1 MRAARCA
8 FWLAFALLNKGATA
22 RASGW
27 INRLRR
33 LIESTGFECAEHGY
47 LLELDALRTIFEGD
61 NETAAVLFHQAAEIG
76 DQFDEPDL
84 ATLARHGQGRAL
96 LRLGQRAR
104 GIALLDEAM
113 VAVTSGEVSPIVAG
127 DVYCSTI
134 EACGELFD
142 VRRAREWTAT
152 LSEWCASQ
160 PDLVPYRGQC
170 LVHRAEI
177 LQLHGAWRDA
187 LEQSQRACEWLSRPP
202 VHPAVGAAL
211 YRRAE
216 LHRLRGELGQAEQ
229 AYRLAGRAG
238 RDPQPGLALLWL
250 AQNRVGAAAAAI
262 GRLLSE
268 TRGDVERADLLAAS
282 VEILLAT
289 GDVQAARVASV
300 ALSDIAAGL
309 DAVFLNAASA
319 KCRGAVLLRQ
329 GDARTAL
336 NVLREAEAAWLQ
348 LDAPYEAARTR
359 MLISQAC
366 LQLGDVAS
374 AELELDAARLTF
386 ESLGAASDLRQLE
399 SLRSGSPSV
408 AEAGLTAR
416 EAQVIRLLAAGKTNR
431 AIAAELV
438 ISEKT
443 VARHVSNVFCKL
455 NLSSRAAAT
464 AYAYEHQLIQ
474 RHT

>member
-1 MRAARCA
+1 
-8 FWLAFALLNKGATA
+8 
-22 RASGW
+22 
-27 INRLRR
+27 
-33 LIESTGFECAEHGY
+33 
-47 LLELDALRTIFEGD
+47 
-61 NETAAVLFHQAAEIG
+61 
-76 DQFDEPDL
+76 
-84 ATLARHGQGRAL
+84 
-96 LRLGQRAR
+96 
-104 GIALLDEAM
+104 
-113 VAVTSGEVSPIVAG
+113 
-127 DVYCSTI
+127 
-134 EACGELFD
+134 
-142 VRRAREWTAT
+142 
-152 LSEWCASQ
+152 
-160 PDLVPYRGQC
+160 
-170 LVHRAEI
+170 
-177 LQLHGAWRDA
+177 
-187 LEQSQRACEWLSRPP
+187 
-202 VHPAVGAAL
+202 
-211 YRRAE
+211 
-216 LHRLRGELGQAEQ
+216 
-229 AYRLAGRAG
+229 
-238 RDPQPGLALLWL
+238 
-250 AQNRVGAAAAAI
+250 
-262 GRLLSE
+262 
-268 TRGDVERADLLAAS
+268 VERADLLAAS

-386 ESLGAASDLRQLE
+386 ESLGAASDIRQLE